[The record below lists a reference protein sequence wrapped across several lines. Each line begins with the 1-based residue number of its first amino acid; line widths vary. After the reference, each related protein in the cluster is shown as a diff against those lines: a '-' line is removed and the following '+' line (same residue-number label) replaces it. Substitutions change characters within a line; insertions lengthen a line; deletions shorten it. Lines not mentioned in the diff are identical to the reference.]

1 MLDFIAQTVFQH
13 FNLYSYVYQLPQREQ
28 ELVAV
33 TLEIETARVP
43 PLSQGELQLEEE
55 QTPETEEV
63 EQQEEAEATAGDD
76 EEDKDQQLEDQ
87 EDQEPNPVTEI
98 IESEIARR
106 VAEFKEQL
114 SKEYAS
120 REEIL
125 LKKIKEIETS

>member
-1 MLDFIAQTVFQH
+1 M
-13 FNLYSYVYQLPQREQ
+13 
-28 ELVAV
+28 
-33 TLEIETARVP
+33 
-43 PLSQGELQLEEE
+43 
-55 QTPETEEV
+55 
-63 EQQEEAEATAGDD
+63 
-76 EEDKDQQLEDQ
+76 
-87 EDQEPNPVTEI
+87 PVTEI